1 MLLSQEDAAGAKPWH
16 PRPFI
21 DRARS
26 SASSPRQN
34 ALASRDQKPNPDQQS
49 ANLRN
54 AAKRD
59 GYAAGLAEGKAEAS
73 QQRERLALICQSMA
87 NAMGQLES
95 SIANQ
100 TVQLAIDLAQ
110 AIVRSEIA
118 TPRDVIVAVATE
130 ALRALPEAVTTG
142 EILLHPSDLE
152 ILNKYLSESDSL
164 GKWRLVADASITI
177 GGCRVVTRSGDV
189 DATIE
194 TRWQQALQSIGH
206 AASSPTMQGNG

>member
-1 MLLSQEDAAGAKPWH
+1 MLLSQEDAAGAKPWN

-21 DRARS
+21 DRTRS
-26 SASSPRQN
+26 SASSAHQT
-34 ALASRDQKPNPDQQS
+34 ALASRDQKPNTDQQS

-59 GYAAGLAEGKAEAS
+59 GYAAGLAEGKAEVS

-118 TPRDVIVAVATE
+118 TRRDVIVAVATE

-164 GKWRLVADASITI
+164 GKWRLVADASIAI

-194 TRWQQALQSIGH
+194 TRWQQALHSIGH